1 MKLKQ
6 IRKNKGITQEQL
18 SALSKV
24 SIPEIR
30 CLEQGKIN
38 DYDVKLGTYVKLAK
52 ALNVK
57 ISDLTDIDLHKKYW

>member
-18 SALSKV
+18 SLLSGV

-38 DYDVKLGTYVKLAK
+38 DDDVKLGTYVKLAK

-57 ISDLTDIDLHKKYW
+57 ISYLTDIDLHKKYW